1 MVTAKNWIFG
11 AVIFAT
17 IMASASIAADTVQ
30 GLLNDPAYAKNI
42 RTKYV
47 RSNLLPDGVA
57 FRSILVLVKA
67 FNDEDPYDADFMV
80 QSNMGLEGNESIVF
94 KDLLLA
100 SLESL
105 KSAEST
111 VTQEMACEFGVPR
124 ASGEGV
130 YPLFEAMD
138 DAVDD
143 LAAASLET
151 LLGKLDAD
159 TAARLQQWL
168 TIQKVNVVHVRF
180 NHKEHYATAGM
191 SADVSIANICISA
204 ESTNG
209 RMQ

>member
-1 MVTAKNWIFG
+1 MVTAKNWIFR
-11 AVIFAT
+11 AVILAT
-17 IMASASIAADTVQ
+17 VMASVSIADETVQ

-47 RSNLLPDGVA
+47 RSNLLPDGVS

-67 FNDEDPYDADFMV
+67 LDDEDPYDADFWV
-80 QSNMGLEGNESIVF
+80 QSNIGLEGNESTVF

-105 KSAEST
+105 ISAERT
-111 VTQEMACEFGVPR
+111 VTQEMACEFGVPK

-143 LAAASLET
+143 LAAVSLDT
-151 LLGKLDAD
+151 LLRKLDAD

-168 TIQKVNVVHVRF
+168 TIQKVNVVHVKF

-191 SADVSIANICISA
+191 NADVNIANICIAA

-209 RMQ
+209 RMK